1 MNWRFWTKK
10 GKSGCQVDIVQ
21 LREQLTQIGEHVHKV
36 ARIQYKTGQDVQ
48 NKLERLS
55 MGMDALQQ
63 WQDAHDV
70 DRARLNMLESQIE
83 HIAAS
88 LIHWLDDIDSVS
100 SRLQGEGQDT
110 WRQLLHQ
117 WTGEILAALAE
128 NGIRELDAL
137 GRSFD
142 PRWAE
147 AISTEARPP
156 ELVYTSD
163 GGKVRSLVP
172 YQVMEVVKRG
182 FINSDGRL
190 LRKAQVITLR
200 EGTAGDYSVTPG
212 SADHPLSCINRR
224 AGKCHCGRRCAC
236 SSRCYA

>member
-1 MNWRFWTKK
+1 MNWRFWTKRK
-10 GKSGCQVDIVQ
+10 ADVQADIVQ
-21 LREQLTQIGEHVHKV
+21 LREQLTLIGEYIARINERVAENGAQLADIGEHVHKV

-48 NKLERLS
+48 SKLERLS

-63 WQDAHDV
+63 WQAANDV

-100 SRLQGEGQDT
+100 FRLQGEEQDN
-110 WRQLLHQ
+110 WRQLLQQ
-117 WTGEILAALAE
+117 WSVQILAVLAE
-128 NGIRELDAL
+128 SGILEIDAL

-142 PRWAE
+142 PRCAE

-156 ELVYTSD
+156 EVVYTSD

-172 YQVMEVVKRG
+172 YQVMEVVRRG
-182 FINSDGRL
+182 FMHSDGRL

-200 EGTAGDYSVTPG
+200 EEYPNEQS
-212 SADHPLSCINRR
+212 
-224 AGKCHCGRRCAC
+224 
-236 SSRCYA
+236 